1 MVHSYMTLVM
11 IVEILLKLA
20 LNTNQSINQSINM
33 TWYFRFHNLGEVNAE
48 QVMID
53 NNKVELYYTNGE
65 LCEDGKTKT
74 STRIIFYCSQSVKVS

>member
-1 MVHSYMTLVM
+1 
-11 IVEILLKLA
+11 
-20 LNTNQSINQSINM
+20 M

-65 LCEDGKTKT
+65 LCEDGKNKT